1 MRTLFFV
8 LSIIF
13 TFLSIVFSFLPL
25 DTLAFLP
32 IGIALIF
39 VLITLKKSDESQ
51 KRFPKILL
59 LIASLCT
66 LLVVVKIA
74 FQKNEVAKDTT
85 FEKEKIEA
93 KKEAKKELEEI
104 EDLK

>member
-39 VLITLKKSDESQ
+39 VLIALKKSDESQ

-59 LIASLCT
+59 LIASFCT
-66 LLVVVKIA
+66 LLVVGKIA

-93 KKEAKKELEEI
+93 KKEAKKELEKI

>member
-13 TFLSIVFSFLPL
+13 TFLSIIFSFLPL

-39 VLITLKKSDESQ
+39 VLITLKKSNESQ

-59 LIASLCT
+59 LIASFCT
-66 LLVVVKIA
+66 LVVVA
-74 FQKNEVAKDTT
+74 FQKNEVAKDST

>member
-13 TFLSIVFSFLPL
+13 TFLSIIFSS
-25 DTLAFLP
+25 LAFLP

-39 VLITLKKSDESQ
+39 VLITLKKSNESQ

-59 LIASLCT
+59 LIASFCT
-66 LLVVVKIA
+66 LVVVGKIA
-74 FQKNEVAKDTT
+74 FQKNEVAKDST
-85 FEKEKIEA
+85 FEKEKLDA